1 MPIPVYLFV
10 GFLES
15 GKTSFI
21 QETMEDPRFNAGEK
35 TLLLLCEE
43 GVEEYEP
50 SKFVGGGKNVAVEVL
65 ETPEELTRE
74 KLESFQKQHRMQR
87 VVLEY
92 NGMWMLS
99 VLQQALPKDWQI
111 YQCFMTVDAATFENY
126 MANMGPLM
134 ADKIG
139 VAEFVAFNR
148 CTQQLDKKK
157 FHKAVRLFNRRADIA
172 FEYPSGRV
180 EYDDIVDELPF
191 DLNADV
197 IEIGA
202 EDFGLWYLDA
212 SDNPKKY
219 VGKTVRFTAMVY
231 RSDKLPKNT
240 FVPGRFGM
248 TCCAEDISFVGF
260 LCKYD
265 QAQALENESW
275 IRITAEV
282 KCKYHAVYQGEGP
295 ILIAKGIEPAEKPKE
310 ELVYFR

>member
-1 MPIPVYLFV
+1 
-10 GFLES
+10 
-15 GKTSFI
+15 
-21 QETMEDPRFNAGEK
+21 
-35 TLLLLCEE
+35 
-43 GVEEYEP
+43 
-50 SKFVGGGKNVAVEVL
+50 
-65 ETPEELTRE
+65 
-74 KLESFQKQHRMQR
+74 
-87 VVLEY
+87 
-92 NGMWMLS
+92 MWMLS

-197 IEIGA
+197 IEIGD